1 MSNLTT
7 ENTENTEKSDTYM
20 KNGAFCN
27 KYGNIYLRIVSLDS
41 DAPGW
46 PMRAVDH
53 GISLAEAHCI
63 MSDLVL
69 AIHEASMRATARIVE
84 TDKKDG
90 K

>member
-1 MSNLTT
+1 MNNLTT
-7 ENTENTEKSDTYM
+7 ENTENTEKSHTYM

>member
-1 MSNLTT
+1 MEMSETN
-7 ENTENTEKSDTYM
+7 M

-27 KYGNIYLRIVSLDS
+27 KHGRIYLRIVSLDS
-41 DAPGW
+41 NTPGW
-46 PMRAVDH
+46 PLRAVDH

-69 AIHEASMRATARIVE
+69 AIHEASMRETGRIVE
-84 TDKKDG
+84 TDAEGG